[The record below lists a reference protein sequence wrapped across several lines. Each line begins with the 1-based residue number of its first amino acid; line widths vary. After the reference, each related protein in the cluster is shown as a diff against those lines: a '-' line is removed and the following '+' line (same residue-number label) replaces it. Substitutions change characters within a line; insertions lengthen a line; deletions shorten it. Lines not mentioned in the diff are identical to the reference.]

1 MGVEI
6 ERKFLV
12 TNNDWKALGNPV
24 LYKQGYISSD
34 AERVVRVRVAGNK
47 AFLTIKSKPV
57 KGSIS
62 RMEYEY
68 EIPLVDGEEL
78 LATLCKNPIVKK
90 TRTKVKW
97 KGFMWEIDE
106 FSGEN
111 KGLVVAEIEL
121 PTEDTPF
128 EKPSWIGRE
137 VSNDKRYSNSN
148 LIKMP
153 FSKW

>member
-12 TNNDWKALGNPV
+12 TNNDWKALGDAV

-34 AERVVRVRVAGNK
+34 AERVVRVRVAGEK
-47 AFLTIKSKPV
+47 AFLTIKSKPIQ
-57 KGSIS
+57 GSVS

-78 LATLCKNPIVKK
+78 LATLCLKPIIEK
-90 TRTKVKW
+90 TRTIVKW
-97 KGFMWEIDE
+97 ESFNWEIDE

-111 KGLVVAEIEL
+111 EGLVIAEIEL

-128 EKPSWIGRE
+128 TKPNWIGKD
-137 VSNDKRYSNSN
+137 VSDDKRYSNSN

>member
-12 TNNDWKALGNPV
+12 TNNEWKALAKPV

-34 AERVVRVRVAGNK
+34 SERIVRVRVAGNK
-47 AFLTIKSKPV
+47 AFLTIKSKPI

-68 EIPLVDGEEL
+68 EIPLADGEEL
-78 LATLCKNPIVKK
+78 LTTLCLKPIIEK
-90 TRTKVKW
+90 TRTIVKW
-97 KGFMWEIDE
+97 EGFNWEIDE
-106 FSGEN
+106 FLGVNE
-111 KGLVVAEIEL
+111 GLVVAEIEL
-121 PTEDTPF
+121 PTENIPF
-128 EKPSWIGRE
+128 EKPNWIGKE
-137 VSNDKRYSNSN
+137 VSEDKRYSNSN
-148 LIKMP
+148 LIQMP

>member
-12 TNNDWKALGNPV
+12 KNNDWKTLGEAV
-24 LYKQGYISSD
+24 LYKQGYICSD
-34 AERVVRVRVAGNK
+34 FERVVRVRVAGEK
-47 AFLTIKSKPV
+47 AYLTIKSKTV

-68 EIPLVDGEEL
+68 EIPLTDGEEL
-78 LATLCKNPIVKK
+78 LNTLCEKPIVEK

-97 KGFMWEIDE
+97 EGFIWEIDE
-106 FSGEN
+106 FSGLNE
-111 KGLVVAEIEL
+111 GLVVAEIEL

-128 EKPSWIGRE
+128 EKPDWIGKE
-137 VSNDKRYSNSN
+137 VSEDKRYSNSN